1 MQTQQL
7 NLQYNLSFS
16 DLYDNNGL
24 IKIDKYFCEFLEQE
38 DVQLKDRLIFARTN
52 PLMPK
57 EESILI
63 IEIAPYI
70 EKFIAYLFNIENY
83 VNKIS
88 NYHKSLDVI
97 FKVKKQYIQRHVA
110 KKYKPEDISNIN
122 IDILTKELEILLGE
136 KITEHAF
143 AKNVL
148 TWFEEKSDNLN
159 KADSYAAYML
169 YNDSDGVLFRQ
180 PKKTDIHNLL
190 DLDYIDEKL
199 TAKHLKQRDGF
210 KLQDEGCDINYALDQ
225 ANYCIFCHNQGKDSC
240 SKGLK
245 SEDNFKV
252 NDLGTNLVGCPLE
265 EKISEMNMLKSK
277 GMLFAPIATAIIDNP
292 MVGATG
298 HRICNDCMKSCIY
311 QKQEPV
317 NIPQIETRSLKD
329 MLELPWGFEIYSLLT
344 KWNPLN
350 VKNYLPKPDSGY
362 KILVVGTGPAGFTLS
377 HYLLNM
383 GHVVVA
389 VDGLKIEHIED
400 DFKPVYDVNNLYEN
414 LDDRVIYGFGGV
426 AEYGITVRWNKNFL
440 KIIRLMLERRKNF
453 ALYGGVRFG
462 SNITYNQAI
471 DLGFDHISLAIGAGK
486 PTLLDIPNSM
496 ARGVRTASDFLMALQ
511 LTGAFKKDSIA
522 NLQIRLPLIVI
533 GGGLTAIDAAT
544 ESLAYYQLQVEKFL
558 TRIEKLNIKIEDIYK
573 DEELEI
579 AQEYIEHAL
588 ELRKTNDKIAYL
600 RSIGGV
606 TILYRKNMQNSP
618 AYKLNH
624 EEVELAMEQGI
635 YFAENIVP
643 VRFNIDE
650 YNHVCE
656 VVSECGQFIKA
667 KSILIAAGTKPNTVL
682 AREDSNHF
690 FTAGTYFKA
699 IDEQGNEV
707 TPEKIAKPKDVY
719 IFNSINDNKA
729 VSFLGDAHPSF
740 VGNVVKA
747 MASAKNSYPIIDKF
761 IRKTPAELQD
771 NFLDKIN
778 YQFKA
783 YIESVAYL
791 APAIIEVIVKA
802 PMAVNNFQAGQFY
815 RLQNFDCNAHFVN
828 NTKLLMEGIAL
839 TGAWVDKEKGL
850 ISLIVLEM
858 GGSSNLCAYL
868 KCGEEVVLMG
878 PTGTATE
885 ILKDKTIILVGGGLG
900 NAVLFSIGKALRA
913 NGCKVIYFAGYRN
926 IHDRYKTEEIE
937 QAADKIIW
945 CCDEAKL
952 NITREGDKSIHGN
965 IIDAMRTYKEGL
977 KDASRMIVIGSDKMM
992 QAVSYS
998 VRNELK
1004 EQFANNL
1011 ELVASINSPM
1021 QCMMKEICAQ
1031 CLQKHID
1038 PLTQKEYYVYSCYNQ
1053 DQNADTVCFS
1063 NLNDRLKQNNVQEK
1077 LTALWIK
1084 KCLKILDQKES

>member
-1 MQTQQL
+1 
-7 NLQYNLSFS
+7 
-16 DLYDNNGL
+16 
-24 IKIDKYFCEFLEQE
+24 
-38 DVQLKDRLIFARTN
+38 
-52 PLMPK
+52 
-57 EESILI
+57 
-63 IEIAPYI
+63 
-70 EKFIAYLFNIENY
+70 
-83 VNKIS
+83 
-88 NYHKSLDVI
+88 
-97 FKVKKQYIQRHVA
+97 
-110 KKYKPEDISNIN
+110 
-122 IDILTKELEILLGE
+122 
-136 KITEHAF
+136 
-143 AKNVL
+143 
-148 TWFEEKSDNLN
+148 
-159 KADSYAAYML
+159 
-169 YNDSDGVLFRQ
+169 
-180 PKKTDIHNLL
+180 
-190 DLDYIDEKL
+190 
-199 TAKHLKQRDGF
+199 
-210 KLQDEGCDINYALDQ
+210 
-225 ANYCIFCHNQGKDSC
+225 
-240 SKGLK
+240 
-245 SEDNFKV
+245 
-252 NDLGTNLVGCPLE
+252 
-265 EKISEMNMLKSK
+265 
-277 GMLFAPIATAIIDNP
+277 
-292 MVGATG
+292 
-298 HRICNDCMKSCIY
+298 
-311 QKQEPV
+311 
-317 NIPQIETRSLKD
+317 
-329 MLELPWGFEIYSLLT
+329 
-344 KWNPLN
+344 
-350 VKNYLPKPDSGY
+350 
-362 KILVVGTGPAGFTLS
+362 
-377 HYLLNM
+377 
-383 GHVVVA
+383 
-389 VDGLKIEHIED
+389 
-400 DFKPVYDVNNLYEN
+400 
-414 LDDRVIYGFGGV
+414 
-426 AEYGITVRWNKNFL
+426 
-440 KIIRLMLERRKNF
+440 
-453 ALYGGVRFG
+453 
-462 SNITYNQAI
+462 
-471 DLGFDHISLAIGAGK
+471 
-486 PTLLDIPNSM
+486 
-496 ARGVRTASDFLMALQ
+496 LQ

-573 DEELEI
+573 NEELEI

-650 YNHVCE
+650 YSHVCE

-719 IFNSINDNKA
+719 VFNSINDNKA

-771 NFLDKIN
+771 DFLDKVN

-783 YIESVAYL
+783 YIESVVYL

-802 PMAVNNFQAGQFY
+802 PIAVNNFQAGQFY
-815 RLQNFDCNAHFVN
+815 RLQNFDCNAYFVN

-965 IIDAMRTYKEGL
+965 IIDAMRTYKEGI

-1004 EQFANNL
+1004 EQFANDL
-1011 ELVASINSPM
+1011 EVVASINSPM

>member
-38 DVQLKDRLIFARTN
+38 DVQLKDRLIFARTS

-70 EKFIAYLFNIENY
+70 EKFIAYLFNIEDD
-83 VNKIS
+83 VSKIS
-88 NYHKSLDVI
+88 RYHRSLDVI
-97 FKVKKQYIQRHVA
+97 LKVKKQYIQRHIA

-136 KITEHAF
+136 KITEYAF

-159 KADSYAAYML
+159 KADLYAAYML
-169 YNDSDGVLFRQ
+169 YNGSDGVLFKQ

-210 KLQDEGCDINYALDQ
+210 KLQDEGCDIHYALDQ

-292 MVGATG
+292 MLGATG

-350 VKNYLPKPDSGY
+350 FKNYLPKPDSGY

-440 KIIRLMLERRKNF
+440 KIIRLMLARRKNF

-573 DEELEI
+573 NEELEI

-650 YNHVCE
+650 YSHVCE

-719 IFNSINDNKA
+719 VFNSINDNKA

-771 NFLDKIN
+771 DFLDKVN

-783 YIESVAYL
+783 YIESVVYL

-802 PMAVNNFQAGQFY
+802 PIAVNNFQAGQFY
-815 RLQNFDCNAHFVN
+815 RLQNFDCNAYFVN

-965 IIDAMRTYKEGL
+965 IIDAMRTYKEGI

-1004 EQFANNL
+1004 EQFANDL
-1011 ELVASINSPM
+1011 EVVASINSPM

>member
-719 IFNSINDNKA
+719 IFNSINENKA

-965 IIDAMRTYKEGL
+965 IIDAMRTYKEGI

-1004 EQFANNL
+1004 EQFANDL
-1011 ELVASINSPM
+1011 EVVASINSPM

>member
-169 YNDSDGVLFRQ
+169 YNDSDGVLFKQ
-180 PKKTDIHNLL
+180 PKKTDIHHLL

-210 KLQDEGCDINYALDQ
+210 KLQDEGCDIHYALDQ

-699 IDEQGNEV
+699 IDEKGNEV

-937 QAADKIIW
+937 QAADEIIW

-1004 EQFANNL
+1004 EQFANDL
-1011 ELVASINSPM
+1011 EVVASINSPM

>member
-169 YNDSDGVLFRQ
+169 YNDSDGVLFKQ
-180 PKKTDIHNLL
+180 PKKTDIHHLL

-210 KLQDEGCDINYALDQ
+210 KLQDEGCDIHYALDQ

-624 EEVELAMEQGI
+624 EEVERAMEQGI

-937 QAADKIIW
+937 QAADEIIW

-1004 EQFANNL
+1004 EQFANDL
-1011 ELVASINSPM
+1011 EVVASINSPM

>member
-624 EEVELAMEQGI
+624 EEVERAMEQGI

-945 CCDEAKL
+945 CCDEGKL